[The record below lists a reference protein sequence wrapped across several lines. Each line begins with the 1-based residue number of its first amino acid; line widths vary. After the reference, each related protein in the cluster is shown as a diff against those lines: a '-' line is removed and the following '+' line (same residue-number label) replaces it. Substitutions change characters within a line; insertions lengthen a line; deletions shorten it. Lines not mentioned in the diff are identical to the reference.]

1 MIVYALILIF
11 VPIFIVNFSSVIHCD
26 TTDKDNNNNNNDN
39 INDNNKGNKK
49 DNEQIICSSS
59 TAKFFSITDS
69 KSILNNVFNNLNLS
83 EEQKSSV
90 VEYVAQKI
98 IKKLK
103 R

>member
-1 MIVYALILIF
+1 MIETTNEGIFCFLIEVINEG
-11 VPIFIVNFSSVIHCD
+11 IVVFE
-26 TTDKDNNNNNNDN
+26 DNNNNNNDN

>member
-59 TAKFFSITDS
+59 TIFFSITDS

>member
-1 MIVYALILIF
+1 MITIKVTKKIMNKLF
-11 VPIFIVNFSSVIHCD
+11 VLV
-26 TTDKDNNNNNNDN
+26 
-39 INDNNKGNKK
+39 
-49 DNEQIICSSS
+49 QQ
-59 TAKFFSITDS
+59 FFSITDS

>member
-1 MIVYALILIF
+1 MNTKEGRRLVLITRILEEGPPNIQE
-11 VPIFIVNFSSVIHCD
+11 H
-26 TTDKDNNNNNNDN
+26 NNNNNNDN